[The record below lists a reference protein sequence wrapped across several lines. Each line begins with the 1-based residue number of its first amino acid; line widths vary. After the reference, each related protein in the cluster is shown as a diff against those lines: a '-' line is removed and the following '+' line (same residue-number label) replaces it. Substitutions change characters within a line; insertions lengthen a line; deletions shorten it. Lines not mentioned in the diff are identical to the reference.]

1 MTENRTPSRTT
12 STAAAVAARASAIL
26 VCGYSMD
33 PEQSMMMI
41 SALLSGPSLADT
53 APAGPGP
60 ASPAAPAA
68 DATVTMALTSRPPSG
83 RYWFWS
89 TSTVKPDSVM
99 RSSPR

>member
-1 MTENRTPSRTT
+1 
-12 STAAAVAARASAIL
+12 
-26 VCGYSMD
+26 
-33 PEQSMMMI
+33 MMMI
-41 SALLSGPSLADT
+41 SALPSGPSLADT

-60 ASPAAPAA
+60 ARPAAPAA

-99 RSSPR
+99 RSFLLGYGAARRTGTVFG